1 MDDLEYCSR
10 KCMNSLFP
18 LYCIGACIEER
29 ERRRVLE
36 ERFDRNL
43 ALFVLFL
50 MVLVSVL
57 VYLGVG

>member
-1 MDDLEYCSR
+1 
-10 KCMNSLFP
+10 MNSLFP
-18 LYCIGACIEER
+18 LHCIGACIEER